1 MLRPEDTPVSRS
13 DFRLHLVSLKRCTKV
28 KYEYGV
34 IQSSEA
40 GGEKTPCGDD
50 LAVASR
56 QSILKQRPY
65 SSRRNALRQDRPGSG
80 PGKENMNPEDENK
93 LGHKKAISCEQSSMR
108 FSTGSSMMMRCE
120 SKSPP
125 AMTLEPQVEP
135 LYLLADQ
142 HRTLATAKIE
152 RRRRSPIASLI
163 HLPYL
168 HSLQSPKA
176 AVQMQVRYGPEQS
189 KDGIIPRHRAKAGQ
203 KKKWPCGKLASQS
216 VSSLAAPLTPTPIP
230 LPIVLYSSF
239 EADKLRPRKLVYSWL
254 DKLEPGIVSCQQ
266 RMIMTILEEYVRS
279 LVSEEIHCPRCIKSL
294 MYFPLPGTERFLKAW
309 GSER

>member
-1 MLRPEDTPVSRS
+1 
-13 DFRLHLVSLKRCTKV
+13 
-28 KYEYGV
+28 
-34 IQSSEA
+34 
-40 GGEKTPCGDD
+40 
-50 LAVASR
+50 
-56 QSILKQRPY
+56 
-65 SSRRNALRQDRPGSG
+65 
-80 PGKENMNPEDENK
+80 
-93 LGHKKAISCEQSSMR
+93 
-108 FSTGSSMMMRCE
+108 MMMRCE

-142 HRTLATAKIE
+142 HRTLATTKIE

-203 KKKWPCGKLASQS
+203 KKNWPCGKLASQS

-230 LPIVLYSSF
+230 LPIALYSSF

-254 DKLEPGIVSCQQ
+254 DKLEPRDCILPTAIGSWPSWKSMCGVWWAKKFIVHAVSNQSCIFLYQG
-266 RMIMTILEEYVRS
+266 L
-279 LVSEEIHCPRCIKSL
+279 KD
-294 MYFPLPGTERFLKAW
+294 FLKHGALSVKAKGFRLVLLTGACNLYLW
-309 GSER
+309 ALQATSRIWPQLYNRSHGLSLPMPTCTINTETGRIHDQGDLPNAIDAKSSSQAFHAPNTCIGL

>member
-1 MLRPEDTPVSRS
+1 MPRPDGTPVSRS

-28 KYEYGV
+28 KYEYEV

-50 LAVASR
+50 LAVES
-56 QSILKQRPY
+56 QKSLLKQRPY

-93 LGHKKAISCEQSSMR
+93 LCHKKAISCEQSSMR
-108 FSTGSSMMMRCE
+108 SSTRSSMMMRCE

-125 AMTLEPQVEP
+125 AMPLEPQVEP

-142 HRTLATAKIE
+142 HRTLATIKTG
-152 RRRRSPIASLI
+152 RRRRSSIASLI

-189 KDGIIPRHRAKAGQ
+189 KDGIIPRHRAKADQ

-216 VSSLAAPLTPTPIP
+216 VSSSAAPPRSTPIP
-230 LPIVLYSSF
+230 LPNVLYSSF
-239 EADKLRPRKLVYSWL
+239 EADKLRPRRLVYSWL
-254 DKLEPGIVSCQQ
+254 DELESGIVLANSVSDHGHLGRVCAESGE
-266 RMIMTILEEYVRS
+266 RRNS
-279 LVSEEIHCPRCIKSL
+279 LSTLYQINHVFSFTRD
-294 MYFPLPGTERFLKAW
+294 
-309 GSER
+309 